1 MYRCTC
7 LNTNALHSMHKN
19 LPIKRKCLSVI
30 KMNWYFPTYK
40 WTTRYCMKL
49 DFYVCLLVWHFHIAL
64 CFQVVSYT
72 QIHFVS
78 SLTQQHSA
86 INKTI
91 DILWSRCT
99 RSNIFTHRHSVFIV
113 NLKYIC
119 QYFFSLI
126 PSITVILILF
136 YCIHAFLF
144 YKKYI
149 HMLHSAFNLE
159 TTVKDELPAI

>member
-1 MYRCTC
+1 
-7 LNTNALHSMHKN
+7 
-19 LPIKRKCLSVI
+19 
-30 KMNWYFPTYK
+30 
-40 WTTRYCMKL
+40 MKL

-113 NLKYIC
+113 NLKCIC

-159 TTVKDELPAI
+159 TASSNIGWKFFDTKLVNYWFVVYFIVGKHENLWAFVFLLFLRKAI

>member
-1 MYRCTC
+1 
-7 LNTNALHSMHKN
+7 
-19 LPIKRKCLSVI
+19 
-30 KMNWYFPTYK
+30 MNWYFPTYK

-99 RSNIFTHRHSVFIV
+99 RSNIFTHHHSVFIV

-119 QYFFSLI
+119 QYFFPLN
-126 PSITVILILF
+126 PSITVILKSCFIAYMHFYSIKNIFTCYILHLIWKQLWKMSF
-136 YCIHAFLF
+136 Q
-144 YKKYI
+144 
-149 HMLHSAFNLE
+149 
-159 TTVKDELPAI
+159 

>member
-1 MYRCTC
+1 
-7 LNTNALHSMHKN
+7 
-19 LPIKRKCLSVI
+19 
-30 KMNWYFPTYK
+30 
-40 WTTRYCMKL
+40 MKL
-49 DFYVCLLVWHFHIAL
+49 DFCVCLLVWHFHIAL

-144 YKKYI
+144 YKNIFTCYI
-149 HMLHSAFNLE
+149 LHLIWKQLWKLSFQQYRLKSFWYYIGKLLICSILHSWKTWKFMSFCISNFFF
-159 TTVKDELPAI
+159 

>member
-1 MYRCTC
+1 
-7 LNTNALHSMHKN
+7 
-19 LPIKRKCLSVI
+19 
-30 KMNWYFPTYK
+30 MNWYFPTYK

-64 CFQVVSYT
+64 CFQVVFYT

-99 RSNIFTHRHSVFIV
+99 QSNIFTHRHSVFIV

-119 QYFFSLI
+119 QYFFPLN

-159 TTVKDELPAI
+159 TTVKDELPVI